1 MGGEGGISVYSEAV
15 GAAEGVTQEGQA
27 LVCNLAAHMAC
38 LWRMD
43 GQKRVEVGRQKAV
56 MVTSQVNWKE
66 GKEVG
71 GGIPRFA
78 QF

>member
-1 MGGEGGISVYSEAV
+1 M

-38 LWRMD
+38 LGRMD
-43 GQKRVEVGRQKAV
+43 CQKRVEVGRQKAV
-56 MVTSQVNWKE
+56 MVTSQVDWKE
-66 GKEVG
+66 RKEMG
-71 GGIPRFA
+71 GGSPRFA